1 MKTRFLSLLC
11 TALFAAGI
19 LLGTATASAHGMT
32 YWEATLVL
40 DDMATGEQ
48 NQLEPRKTTLG
59 DARRAIVRAGL
70 ADDYQKKDF
79 SGDGMR
85 FITFDFNYAEHCI
98 FRAVTDA
105 KDTRDAGDLT
115 ITSYDVMGQSVRT
128 LSGLCVGKSYEDIEE
143 MYGAPPSP
151 RQTRTARPPA
161 HTHLMT
167 KPLRSPSISTM
178 RGSSKRSDSAL
189 RSEYLRTQK
198 TTRIWVVF
206 CVQETQSAR
215 SPI

>member
-1 MKTRFLSLLC
+1 MKTLFLSLLC

-40 DDMATGEQ
+40 DDTATGGQ
-48 NQLEPRKTTLG
+48 NQLEPRKSTLS
-59 DARRAIVRAGL
+59 DARSAIVRAGL

-85 FITFDFNYAEHCI
+85 FITFDFNGAEPFV
-98 FRAVTDA
+98 FRAVTGA

-128 LSGLCVGKSYEDIEE
+128 LGGLRVGKTYEDIEE
-143 MYGAPPSP
+143 MYGDPSFSE
-151 RQTRTARPPA
+151 TNEDGTTAYTYA
-161 HTHLMT
+161 FGD
-167 KPLRSPSISTM
+167 KAA
-178 RGSSKRSDSAL
+178 AL
-189 RSEYLRTQK
+189 TFDVDAAGVIRAIHFRSE
-198 TTRIWVVF
+198 I
-206 CVQETQSAR
+206 
-215 SPI
+215 